1 MLATTIAVLGT
12 LLGAIVAGAFQQKTA
27 GRAER
32 AANTAQLRRDRLDAV
47 TELAAAGS
55 DHRRAMWMRGE
66 AVLNEAPAEV
76 VQELRRASHVTRA
89 AITRPH
95 VAVQVLMP
103 DTDVQAA
110 ATEMVTAAYRM
121 RDASTS
127 TEDLTAAR
135 EAARTAHDRF
145 VSAAA
150 AYMQTA

>member
-1 MLATTIAVLGT
+1 M
-12 LLGAIVAGAFQQKTA
+12 
-27 GRAER
+27 
-32 AANTAQLRRDRLDAV
+32 
-47 TELAAAGS
+47 
-55 DHRRAMWMRGE
+55 
-66 AVLNEAPAEV
+66 
-76 VQELRRASHVTRA
+76 QELRRASHVSRA

-121 RDASTS
+121 RDAATS

-150 AYMQTA
+150 TYMQTA